1 MAKTNRFH
9 VRDFEENIITVEEG
23 RKERSPLALFF
34 IKNGKLL
41 FAISFLFSVAV
52 FIIAFAL
59 VLSNMEESTIVKYES
74 NGVIVSFDGTDNSIL
89 NGTPITDEYAEKI
102 FDSTINIST
111 SEVGVVIKVD
121 DKELEDRTIV
131 FYSDK
136 SALIKYNS
144 GGYMKVSSVNGENG
158 VNEDGVIDRKA
169 ITKKVT
175 GVLEENK
182 NLGITILSLSD
193 GSIEITKDNTTFFV
207 RNNDVTNTNDIL
219 YTNLS
224 GVSLPIKK
232 ENGYTYYSDGTM
244 KKANYIIVNDTEY
257 KVKEDKNNAYDNIK
271 VIYYENGYAEVVKDT
286 LSIIVRNS
294 DHIVYN
300 DKMLEIVDNSIL
312 GVEIKDIMDIKEI
325 TLNNTNEEISHY
337 IIVLEETNDYAKHD
351 VSRRLDNSLINFN
364 IYVGGNKIYN
374 NVLNNNLK
382 GTNRLEGLNL
392 DNNTYLLYEGNI
404 EKLSSETIKLGLW
417 IDYNDIG
424 NEYMNSA
431 LIGTVKVYVE
441 SLS

>member
-1 MAKTNRFH
+1 MAKTNRFR
-9 VRDFEENIITVEEG
+9 VKDFEENIITVEEG

-52 FIIAFAL
+52 FIIALTF

-257 KVKEDKNNAYDNIK
+257 KVKEDKINVYDNIK

-312 GVEIKDIMDIKEI
+312 NVDIKDVMDIKEI

-337 IIVLEETNDYAKHD
+337 IIVLEETDNYEKHD
-351 VSRRLDNSLINFN
+351 ISKRLDNSLINFN

-374 NVLNNNLK
+374 NILDNNLK

>member
-1 MAKTNRFH
+1 MAKTNRFR
-9 VRDFEENIITVEEG
+9 VKDFEENIITVEEG

-52 FIIAFAL
+52 FIIALTL

-257 KVKEDKNNAYDNIK
+257 KVKEDKNNVYDNIK

-337 IIVLEETNDYAKHD
+337 IIVLEETDDYTKHD

-374 NVLNNNLK
+374 NVLDNNLK

>member
-1 MAKTNRFH
+1 MAKTNRFR
-9 VRDFEENIITVEEG
+9 VKDFEENIITVEEG

-52 FIIAFAL
+52 FIIALTL

-175 GVLEENK
+175 GVLEENN

-193 GSIEITKDNTTFFV
+193 GSMEITKDNTTFFV
-207 RNNDVTNTNDIL
+207 RNNDITNTDNTL

-244 KKANYIIVNDTEY
+244 KKANYIVVNGTEY
-257 KVKEDKNNAYDNIK
+257 KVKEEKNNVYDNIK

-312 GVEIKDIMDIKEI
+312 NVDIKDVMDIKEI

-337 IIVLEETNDYAKHD
+337 IIVLEETDNYEKHD
-351 VSRRLDNSLINFN
+351 ISKRLDNSLINFN

-374 NVLNNNLK
+374 NVLDNNLK

-392 DNNTYLLYEGNI
+392 GNNTYLLYEGNI

>member
-1 MAKTNRFH
+1 MAKTNKFR
-9 VRDFEENIITVEEG
+9 VKDFEENIITVEEG

-52 FIIAFAL
+52 FIIALTL

-144 GGYMKVSSVNGENG
+144 GGYMKVSSVNGEYG

-244 KKANYIIVNDTEY
+244 KKANYIVVNGTEY
-257 KVKEDKNNAYDNIK
+257 KVKEDKNNVYDNIK